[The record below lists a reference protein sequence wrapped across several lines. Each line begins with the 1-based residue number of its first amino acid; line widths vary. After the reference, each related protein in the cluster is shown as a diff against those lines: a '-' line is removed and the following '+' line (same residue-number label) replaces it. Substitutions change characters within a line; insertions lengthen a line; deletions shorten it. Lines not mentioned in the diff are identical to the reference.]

1 MPPYLHVIAYVLV
14 RMGKGEKD
22 LVSFLRTLPQVR
34 EAFIVYGEY
43 DVIAK
48 VETES
53 MRELTH
59 LVLDQIRSR
68 FPVERTSTLI
78 VV

>member
-1 MPPYLHVIAYVLV
+1 MLAYVLV

-22 LVSFLRTLPQVR
+22 LVAFLRKLPQVK
-34 EAFIVYGEY
+34 EAYIVYGEY
-43 DVIAK
+43 DAIVK
-48 VETES
+48 VETED
-53 MRELTH
+53 MRELTK
-59 LVLDQIRSR
+59 LVLDQIRAR

>member
-1 MPPYLHVIAYVLV
+1 MSMLAYVLV

-22 LVSFLRTLPQVR
+22 LVAFLRKLPQVR
-34 EAFIVYGEY
+34 EAYIVYGEY
-43 DVIAK
+43 DVIVK
-48 VETES
+48 VEAED
-53 MRELTH
+53 MRELTK
-59 LVLDQIRSR
+59 LVLDQIRAR

>member
-1 MPPYLHVIAYVLV
+1 
-14 RMGKGEKD
+14 MGKGEKD
-22 LVSFLRTLPQVR
+22 LVAFLRTLPQVK

-48 VETES
+48 VEAEN

-59 LVLDQIRSR
+59 LVLDQIRAR

>member
-1 MPPYLHVIAYVLV
+1 MLAYVLV

-22 LVSFLRTLPQVR
+22 LVAFLRKLPQVK
-34 EAFIVYGEY
+34 EAHIVYGEY
-43 DVIAK
+43 DAIVK
-48 VETES
+48 VETED
-53 MRELTH
+53 MRELTK
-59 LVLDQIRSR
+59 LVLDQIRAR

>member
-1 MPPYLHVIAYVLV
+1 MSVLAYVLV

-22 LVSFLRTLPQVR
+22 LVAFLRKLPQVR
-34 EAFIVYGEY
+34 EAYIVYGEY

-48 VETES
+48 VEAED
-53 MRELTH
+53 MRELTK
-59 LVLDQIRSR
+59 LVLDQIRAR

>member
-1 MPPYLHVIAYVLV
+1 MSVLAYVLV

-22 LVSFLRTLPQVR
+22 LVAFLRKLPQVR
-34 EAFIVYGEY
+34 EAYIVYGEY
-43 DVIAK
+43 DVVVK
-48 VETES
+48 VEAED
-53 MRELTH
+53 MRELTK
-59 LVLDQIRSR
+59 LVLDQIRAR